1 VIPANNRLPC
11 PFTGETP
18 SLPNHRRHRRR
29 AGGRATTARLPHR
42 SGRDYQNRL
51 RFGQAADETLVGN
64 RRTRARS
71 EKIRRSASADRSG
84 SFQA

>member
-18 SLPNHRRHRRR
+18 SLPNH
-29 AGGRATTARLPHR
+29 GGRATTARLPHR